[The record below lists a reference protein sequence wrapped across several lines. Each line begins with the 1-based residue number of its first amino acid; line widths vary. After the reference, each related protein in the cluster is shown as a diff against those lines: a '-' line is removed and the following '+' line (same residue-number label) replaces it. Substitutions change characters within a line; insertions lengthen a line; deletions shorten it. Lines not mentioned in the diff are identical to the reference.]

1 MLYNNPPD
9 YFCNGGVASALLD
22 LGALNVFLS
31 VAEHGSFSEAGR
43 RLQLTQP
50 AVSQTIQNLE
60 RNLGVELF
68 DRQGKSVRLT
78 EAGQML
84 RPMASELLE
93 SARRLKETMSSVHG
107 EVIGELNI
115 GCSTASGKYLLPG
128 MIARF
133 RQQYAQVRL
142 NVLVISREAVIK
154 RLLSGEIPMGI
165 SSKLLEHYD
174 LEYQDFYVDDVILI
188 APADHPWARYR
199 QIYPDDLLD
208 EPLILR
214 EEAAGSRE
222 VLVDGLRQFD
232 ISPDMLKV
240 AMVLGNAEAIEMAVE
255 EGIGVAFISRLAAAR
270 GLELGR
276 IVEVAVKGVEL
287 RRNLYI
293 LRNRRAPQTRAQSE
307 FWNFVKASSQVLA
320 P

>member
-1 MLYNNPPD
+1 M
-9 YFCNGGVASALLD
+9 LD
-22 LGALNVFLS
+22 LGALNVFLA

-50 AVSQTIQNLE
+50 AISQTIQNLE
-60 RNLGVELF
+60 RSLGVELF
-68 DRQGKSVRLT
+68 VRHGKSVRLT

-84 RPMASELLE
+84 RPMASELLDA
-93 SARRLKETMSSVHG
+93 ARRVMETMASLHG

-115 GCSTASGKYLLPG
+115 GCSTASRKYLLPG

-133 RQQYAQVRL
+133 RQQYPQVRI
-142 NVLVISREAVIK
+142 NVLVTSRESVIK
-154 RLLSGEIPMGI
+154 RLLAGEIPVGV
-165 SSKLLEHYD
+165 SSKVLEHYD
-174 LEYQDFYVDDVILI
+174 LEYQDFYLDDVILI
-188 APADHPWARYR
+188 APAGHPWARYR

-222 VLVDGLRQFD
+222 VLIDGLRRFD

-276 IVEVAVKGVEL
+276 IVEVAVKGMEL
-287 RRNLYI
+287 KRNLYI
-293 LRNRRAPQTRAQSE
+293 LRNRRIPLTRAQSE
-307 FWNFVKASSQVLA
+307 FWNHVSASSQIVTV
-320 P
+320 